1 MPTPADPWIT
11 DAVSA
16 RIGYAW
22 TMKSRRT
29 LVPFGANWRYRH
41 QDGPPP
47 VGWTGETFDDGD
59 WSAGHAPL
67 GYSRNESG
75 TRIDPG
81 SSFKWRPLSAQ
92 LRHAFVVNQAEE
104 YARSPLTLA
113 VHRTMG
119 VRVFLNGLL
128 VAWDGVPWPNF
139 ADDVST
145 HSFTASDTTR
155 FPLQFAIGGRSL
167 RSGTNVV
174 AVDLRHAQREYGA
187 MAFDLALATG
197 DEPLDRT
204 QFAASVTP
212 KIPSP
217 IVPGSPAPDFEWLD
231 VRTKQPRRLREFFG
245 KPFLLQFSGA
255 ECRPCWKKLPI
266 IRRWADAGLACLTIS
281 SWGTVEDMGP
291 PAERHGDL
299 LRGIV
304 VGAEPKAYDS
314 YQTACYRAYGLFN
327 GSILVGA
334 AGNVLRVATGFTLD
348 EFLSEVGLIDRDL
361 HALGYRFEDVPAD
374 ISVLGGSEDWRVVTS
389 TREAI
394 GSDTSQHAH
403 RIGLVHQ

>member
-1 MPTPADPWIT
+1 
-11 DAVSA
+11 
-16 RIGYAW
+16 
-22 TMKSRRT
+22 MKSRRT
-29 LVPFGANWRYRH
+29 LVPFGASWRYRH

-47 VGWTGETFDDGD
+47 AGWTTEGFDDGE
-59 WSAGHAPL
+59 WPVGRAPL

-92 LRHAFVVNQAEE
+92 LRHTFVVNQAEE
-104 YARSPLTLA
+104 YARAPLTLA
-113 VHRTMG
+113 VHRSMG
-119 VRVFLNGLL
+119 VRVFLNGILA
-128 VAWDGVPWPNF
+128 AWDGVPWPNL
-139 ADDVST
+139 ADDAST
-145 HSFTASDTTR
+145 NSFTLSDTTR

-187 MAFDLALATG
+187 MAFDLAFATG

-204 QFAASVTP
+204 QFAAAVTP
-212 KIPSP
+212 KTPSP
-217 IVPGSPAPDFEWLD
+217 IAAGSPAPDFEWLD
-231 VRTKQPRRLREFFG
+231 VHTKQVRRLSEFLG

-255 ECRPCWKKLPI
+255 ECRPCWKKQPV
-266 IRRWADAGLACLTIS
+266 IRRWADAGLACLSIS
-281 SWGTVEDMGP
+281 SWGTVEDMAP
-291 PAERHGDL
+291 PAERHADL
-299 LRGIV
+299 LHGIT

-334 AGNVLRVATGFTLD
+334 DGNVLRVATGFTLD
-348 EFLSEVGLIDRDL
+348 EFLREVELIDRDL
-361 HALGYRFEDVPAD
+361 HGLGYQFEDVPAD

-389 TREAI
+389 TFEPL
-394 GSDTSQHAH
+394 GSETAQHMH
-403 RIGLVHQ
+403 